1 MSLVKE
7 IMNMKKLN
15 VTLAILVAAVM
26 AGNAQTTVTSE
37 IVGYHT
43 KTISP
48 GLNSVGLPLLKSDL
62 VKTTATS
69 VSGNSVS
76 LSGETNFGAKL
87 NAAKSYYIEVYS
99 GNLKGDRFDV
109 DVAGSIIAANGGVLL
124 NPTSGNNSMPSA
136 SIGTNLDN
144 QVVAVREHITLA
156 DLDTYLGTPAVGNN
170 SISLSDGVGFTEG
183 GSLIFYNKKADG
195 TWKRVGNSSDFSSK
209 VVPPGAGVYI
219 KKIGSAVTLT
229 QFGTVREN
237 DFARPLTTQLSLI
250 APAYPVDRTPLALG
264 VVPGAGATDWTGG
277 TSSTGDYISRVE
289 SGSLIKYTLK
299 TDGNLNRVGNS
310 SDFKDTALFS
320 SQEAQLIK
328 RAKANSDF
336 VEVKPF

>member
-1 MSLVKE
+1 
-7 IMNMKKLN
+7 MKKLN

-26 AGNAQTTVTSE
+26 AGNAQTTVNSD

-43 KTISP
+43 KTIST

-69 VSGNSVS
+69 VTGNSIL

-109 DVAGSIIAANGGVLL
+109 DVAGSIAAGNGGVVV
-124 NPTSGNNSMPSA
+124 NPSSGNNTMPVA
-136 SIGTNLDN
+136 SIGTNLN
-144 QVVAVREHITLA
+144 NASIAVREHITLA
-156 DLDTYLGTPAVGNN
+156 DLDTYLSTPAVANN
-170 SISLSDGVGFTEG
+170 SISSSDGVGFTES
-183 GSLIFYNKKADG
+183 GSLIFYNKKGDG
-195 TWKRVGNSSDFSSK
+195 TWKRVGNSSDFSAK
-209 VVPPGAGVYI
+209 VIPPGVGVYI

-229 QFGTVREN
+229 QVGNVREN
-237 DFARPLTTQLSLI
+237 DFARPFTTQLSLI
-250 APAYPVDRTPLALG
+250 APAYPVDQTPLALG
-264 VVPGAGATDWTGG
+264 VVPGAGAADWTGG
-277 TSSTGDYISRVE
+277 TLSTGDYISRVE

-299 TDGNLNRVGNS
+299 PDGNLNRVGNS
-310 SDFKDTALFS
+310 SDFKSTALFS

-328 RAKANSDF
+328 RSKANSDL